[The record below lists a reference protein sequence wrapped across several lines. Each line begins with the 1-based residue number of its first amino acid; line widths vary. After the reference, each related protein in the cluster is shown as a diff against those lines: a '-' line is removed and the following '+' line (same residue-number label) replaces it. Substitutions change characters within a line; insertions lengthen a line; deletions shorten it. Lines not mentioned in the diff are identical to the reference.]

1 MSLFVSLCIGHIL
14 LTNRKLKRVKNKNMK
29 IDLEKI
35 HRLIFVVS
43 ISVYFYVV
51 ITFMIK
57 KGVLEQIGKHLEADL
72 VLLLLNVF
80 IVFLLHKISGV
91 IAKILVKDKKSDY

>member
-14 LTNRKLKRVKNKNMK
+14 LTNRKLNRVKNKSMK
-29 IDLEKI
+29 IALEKI

-57 KGVLEQIGKHLEADL
+57 KGVLAQIGKHLEADM

-80 IVFLLHKISGV
+80 IVFLLYKISRV
-91 IAKILVKDKKSDY
+91 IAKILVED